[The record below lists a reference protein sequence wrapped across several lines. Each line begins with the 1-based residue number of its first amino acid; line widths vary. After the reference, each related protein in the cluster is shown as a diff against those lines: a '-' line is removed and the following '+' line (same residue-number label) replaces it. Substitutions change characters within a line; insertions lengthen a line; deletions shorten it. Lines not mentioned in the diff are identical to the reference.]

1 MYTLLMYLT
10 PLCVFCMSTMNFAM
24 IDDHNHTRADA
35 CENGH
40 AWNQMACL
48 CENRMQFVPIYLQ

>member
-1 MYTLLMYLT
+1 MYLT